1 MPYLSKAGALKTIDD
16 TWETNSILFLKC
28 YLGITVSVP
37 PVVSNTTNAQVRY
50 SKYNLSFIKIKHP
63 FLFAQKYK
71 M

>member
-37 PVVSNTTNAQVRY
+37 PVASNTT
-50 SKYNLSFIKIKHP
+50 KHTSSI
-63 FLFAQKYK
+63 LKVQSLVY
-71 M
+71 